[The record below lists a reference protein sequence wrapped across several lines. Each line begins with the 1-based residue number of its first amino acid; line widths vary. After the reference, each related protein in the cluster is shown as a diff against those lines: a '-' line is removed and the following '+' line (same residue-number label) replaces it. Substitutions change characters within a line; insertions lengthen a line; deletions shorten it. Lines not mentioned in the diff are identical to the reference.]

1 MLPPVTRWSLLL
13 STLDEVGVGTEG
25 VFSLLRLASC
35 ELSRGAYDSLSGVA
49 RAEVEVGRFES
60 VPGLDLFVLMLIA
73 LTLMKN
79 CRVKVGRLW
88 STVSGLR
95 IRASMVT
102 RARRGEDPRAGGWHM
117 AEKLGCGLVARCPWR
132 RNCWANTLGDVVEWR

>member
-25 VFSLLRLASC
+25 VFSGVGHAVSLKINKRQQRAPHSVPLLRLASC

-60 VPGLDLFVLMLIA
+60 VPGLWAERKWNKRSSPRSNFKMNCLSMLRA
-73 LTLMKN
+73 NNTLTLT
-79 CRVKVGRLW
+79 CL
-88 STVSGLR
+88 
-95 IRASMVT
+95 
-102 RARRGEDPRAGGWHM
+102 
-117 AEKLGCGLVARCPWR
+117 C
-132 RNCWANTLGDVVEWR
+132 